1 MALVKCKECGREI
14 SDQAPTCLGCGAP
27 MAVALGLPAAWVTPP
42 SIPPTQQP
50 PPSAPQGPP
59 PPQYTQPPPSHSKS
73 TSGCAIAVI
82 VLVGLFIVL
91 LILGQCSRS
100 EPSVTR
106 ASKTVSA
113 PTMPVQTPEERRKL
127 AANIAMEMES
137 GRASPVARLGY
148 AETLIQKHPGTP
160 EAQRAAQL
168 LEGLKA
174 EVAEADRGKQ
184 WIYSE
189 SEDSMSSK
197 TTYSASVRSTN
208 SFEFDFPYQ
217 GQQHSILTLRRHP
230 RWGTDVMLSIEKG
243 QILCSSYDC
252 PIRVR
257 FDDGPA
263 QTFSGNEPSDNSSE
277 YVFIPGFAG
286 FSKKLEKS
294 KRVKIEVNIHQ
305 HGVLVS
311 EFDVDGF
318 KPQRLK
324 ASK

>member
-14 SDQAPTCLGCGAP
+14 SDQAPTCPGCGAP
-27 MAVALGLPAAWVTPP
+27 MAVALGIPAAWVTPP
-42 SIPPTQQP
+42 TPPPVTQP
-50 PPSAPQGPP
+50 PPTPPAAPQAP
-59 PPQYTQPPPSHSKS
+59 PPQYSAPTARS
-73 TSGCAIAVI
+73 TSGCATAVMI
-82 VLVGLFIVL
+82 VVGLLVL
-91 LILGQCSRS
+91 MLIIGRCSRP
-100 EPSVTR
+100 EPDTTG
-106 ASKTVSA
+106 ATKPASA
-113 PTMPVQTPEERRKL
+113 PSAPVQTPEERQKL
-127 AANIAMEMES
+127 AANIALQMES
-137 GRASPVARLGY
+137 ASASPVARLGY
-148 AETLIQKHPGTP
+148 AETLIRSYPGTP

-168 LEGLKA
+168 IDDLKV

-184 WIYSE
+184 WNYGE

-197 TTYSASVRSTN
+197 TTYAATVTSTN
-208 SFEFDFPYQ
+208 TLELDFPYQ
-217 GQQHSILTLRRHP
+217 GKQHATLTLRRHP
-230 RWGTDVMLSIEKG
+230 RWGNDVMFSIEKG

-277 YVFIPGFAG
+277 YVFIPGFGSFA
-286 FSKKLEKS
+286 KKLEKA
-294 KRVKIEVNIHQ
+294 KKVKIEVNVYQ

-318 KPQRLK
+318 KPERLK